1 MWDAVPGFGKLQCL
15 IFAFLFEFHS
25 EMTIPG
31 KKAHYT
37 KGGPLPGNADPASDW
52 VAGDPLGFAASMSP
66 ETLRRKQNAEL
77 NNGRLAMIGIMS
89 FSAASTIP
97 GSVPALDF

>member
-97 GSVPALDF
+97 GSVPALNF